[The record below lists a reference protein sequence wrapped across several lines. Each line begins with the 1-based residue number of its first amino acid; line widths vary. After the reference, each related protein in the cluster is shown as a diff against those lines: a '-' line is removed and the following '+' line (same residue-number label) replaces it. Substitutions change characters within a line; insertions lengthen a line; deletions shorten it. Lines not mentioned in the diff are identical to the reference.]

1 MRKQMIFKR
10 ILAMLL
16 VLVMLIQETPVN
28 VLAETI
34 QDFASDTGGEEM
46 VISCEEEE
54 EIHITAEIKEER
66 TETTKTF
73 LMSDGSYRIVSYDQP
88 VHVEVSEG
96 TYEEIDNTFVQEEE
110 GAGTLSFQD
119 DEERT
124 VYRNKNGKNRI

>member
-1 MRKQMIFKR
+1 
-10 ILAMLL
+10 MLL

-34 QDFASDTGGEEM
+34 HDFASDTGGEEM

-73 LMSDGSYRIVSYDQP
+73 LMSDGSYRIASYDQP